1 MGLIHEQNAQY
12 YSGQR
17 VLAPT
22 TLAATTVFAFGNSAT
37 AEPSEIGGFNTELIS
52 AFDSAGNQVRSASNF
67 TLHNLTLGTVIPE
80 NQIYVSNPS
89 TNELTITAAGVAI
102 GTIIMCQLKEYAIDQ
117 NHGSYSYISLNDIID
132 NFIVAYTG
140 EDQILNN
147 IKRSQVLFHAKRSI
161 QEFSYDTFPV
171 MNSQELN
178 IPPSLS
184 LPIPQDYVNYVR
196 VAWVDSQG
204 ILHTINPLYGLTTN
218 PTELPLQ
225 DTAGVPTQNSFGE
238 NNEAQQSITEE
249 RWETANDNNITGNYD
264 PFNFNGVYD
273 YTWWKQA
280 YGQRYGLSPETSN
293 VNGWFSINE
302 RTGQFSFSSDLA
314 NKIVI
319 IKYISDGLAYDNDMR
334 IPKMAEEAMYM
345 SMMYNIVAS
354 RRDVDGGTKAF
365 YKREK
370 YVKTRNAKIRL
381 QNLKLDE
388 IIQVF
393 RGQSKWIKH

>member
-1 MGLIHEQNAQY
+1 MGLIIETNAQY
-12 YSGQR
+12 YSGQ
-17 VLAPT
+17 AITGPT
-22 TLAATTVFAFGNSAT
+22 AGPTSSITWGYAET
-37 AEPSEIGGFNTELIS
+37 AKQGASGFNTQLIS
-52 AFDSAGNQVRSASNF
+52 AFDNAGNQIASASNF
-67 TLHNLTLGTVIPE
+67 NIHNLTDGTIIPE
-80 NQIYVSNPS
+80 NQVFIEDPS
-89 TNELTITAAGVAI
+89 TNKIGLTVAI
-102 GTIIMCQLKEYAIDQ
+102 GAGKLVMCQLKEPAIDA
-117 NHGSYSYISLNDIID
+117 NYGSYSYISLNDIID
-132 NFIVAYTG
+132 NFIVGYTG
-140 EDQILNN
+140 EDQVLNSV
-147 IKRSQVLFHAKRSI
+147 KRSQILFHAKRSV

-171 MNSQELN
+171 MNSQELT

-225 DTAGVPTQNSFGE
+225 DTVGKLTQNSFGE

-249 RWETANDNNITGNYD
+249 RWATANENNITGEYD
-264 PFNFNGVYD
+264 PFNYSGVYD

-280 YGQRYGLSPETSN
+280 YGQRYGLYPETSN

-319 IKYISDGLAYDNDMR
+319 IKYISDGLAYNKDMR

-345 SMMYNIVAS
+345 SMMYNIIAS
-354 RRDVDGGTKAF
+354 RRDVDPGTKAF

-388 IIQVF
+388 IVQVF

>member
-1 MGLIHEQNAQY
+1 MGLIRESNAEY
-12 YSGQR
+12 YSGQK
-17 VLAPT
+17 VIGPT
-22 TLAATTVFAFGNSAT
+22 TGPTTSFTWGYIESAKDS
-37 AEPSEIGGFNTELIS
+37 PSAFNTQLIS
-52 AFDSAGNQVRSASNF
+52 AFDSAGTQIASASNF
-67 TLHNLTLGTVIPE
+67 NLYNLTDGVTVPE
-80 NQIYVSNPS
+80 NQVYIEDPSN
-89 TNELTITAAGVAI
+89 NVTAVTVAI
-102 GTIIMCQLKEYAIDQ
+102 PAGKIIICQLKESAIDA
-117 NHGSYSYISLNDIID
+117 NYGSYSYISLNDIID

-140 EDQILNN
+140 EDQILNSV
-147 IKRSQVLFHAKRSI
+147 KRSQILFHAKRSI

-171 MNSQELN
+171 MNSQELT

-196 VAWVDSQG
+196 VAWVDAQG

-225 DTAGVPTQNSFGE
+225 DISGIPTQNSFGE

-249 RWETANDNNITGNYD
+249 RWATANDNNITGNYD
-264 PFNFNGVYD
+264 PFNYNGVYD

-280 YGQRYGLSPETSN
+280 YGQRYGLYPETSN

-314 NKIVI
+314 NKLVV
-319 IKYISDGLAYDNDMR
+319 IKYISDGLAYNKDMR